1 MVQGKKKDF
10 PYPTLAHCRNANNKR
25 AAFDDSIDL
34 AIDMLLDVVKAHTG
48 QTLLDAA
55 ACTTGVESTETPFPM
70 EPFTLLPQQTVAPV
84 HDLERRPRSRST
96 AKQRTPQLL
105 GCLRLQL
112 CLDKHQGQV
121 SRNQCKLM

>member
-48 QTLLDAA
+48 QTMC
-55 ACTTGVESTETPFPM
+55 CTNLQDPF
-70 EPFTLLPQQTVAPV
+70 
-84 HDLERRPRSRST
+84 
-96 AKQRTPQLL
+96 
-105 GCLRLQL
+105 
-112 CLDKHQGQV
+112 
-121 SRNQCKLM
+121 LM